1 MQAEMSRSP
10 SFEGEAWRRRR
21 YPSEPLSSSY
31 LQVLLNDVCIHG
43 RAVVK
48 SKTFK
53 NTASVAGLLLRFLL
67 LDSSI
72 PVKPV
77 CSPFEPYPTTL
88 NLDLVLDCLLRYLIL
103 TLSVL
108 FAAVSVNVTLPSF
121 VADSYIFFPLT
132 THHWIICFTSAFFC
146 NTSSET

>member
-10 SFEGEAWRRRR
+10 SFEGEAWRRR

-31 LQVLLNDVCIHG
+31 LQVLLNGVCIHG

-53 NTASVAGLLLRFLL
+53 NTTSGVGLLLSFRLADF
-67 LDSSI
+67 SS

-77 CSPFEPYPTTL
+77 CSPFEPY
-88 NLDLVLDCLLRYLIL
+88 L
-103 TLSVL
+103 TL
-108 FAAVSVNVTLPSF
+108 
-121 VADSYIFFPLT
+121 
-132 THHWIICFTSAFFC
+132 
-146 NTSSET
+146 